1 MSCYQEPNSQIH
13 NILIHKNQCNTD
25 KQNLKKKLKM
35 SIKMSD
41 VSGLVTIAVLNTNI
55 KEVHKKYL
63 TLVV

>member
-1 MSCYQEPNSQIH
+1 MSCYPEPNSQIH

-35 SIKMSD
+35 LIKMSD
-41 VSGLVTIAVLNTNI
+41 VSGLVTIAVLN
-55 KEVHKKYL
+55 KEVQEKYL

>member
-1 MSCYQEPNSQIH
+1 MSCYPEPNSQIY

-35 SIKMSD
+35 LIKMSD
-41 VSGLVTIAVLNTNI
+41 VSGLVTIAVLN
-55 KEVHKKYL
+55 KEVQKKYL